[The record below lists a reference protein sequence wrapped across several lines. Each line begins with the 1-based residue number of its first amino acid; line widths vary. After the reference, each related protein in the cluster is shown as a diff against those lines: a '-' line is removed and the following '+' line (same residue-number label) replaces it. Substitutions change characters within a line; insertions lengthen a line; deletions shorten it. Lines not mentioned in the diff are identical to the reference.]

1 MYVCLY
7 VCVTKVC
14 VRNRSVYVTGVCFC
28 VVDVCVTGGCV
39 CNRCVFVT
47 VVCVTGG
54 VCGRQVYVC
63 VCDRCVCMCV
73 TGLGV

>member
-14 VRNRSVYVTGVCFC
+14 VCNRCVYVIGVCFC
-28 VVDVCVTGGCV
+28 VVDVCVTGVCV
-39 CNRCVFVT
+39 CNRCVSVT

-54 VCGRQVYVC
+54 VCERQM
-63 VCDRCVCMCV
+63 CVCM
-73 TGLGV
+73 